1 MSEFKGFGF
10 MDGCPILKGMRF
22 YTMISDDEYKILT
35 FFKFNDDNKSAQFF
49 NEETGE
55 VETVTKHTLDT
66 EYTLLIQQSLRP
78 IAMVTRKDTNRR
90 EFFYGYDGIYNY
102 STEHRQQGDI
112 VTAAEIAFYP
122 YLTKSVF
129 NNTVNY
135 TLTHTKDSLTEEEL
149 KELWQAYVNYMIANT
164 SLVIIDDKIDIQEC
178 LDSNDR
184 RVPDSVIMDA
194 EKELDTFILSYEI
207 YEYDESVDF
216 DKVNMKYFMIY
227 NNDKYYIVLYIIDT
241 ARQSADTIQAMKE
254 NVDVIEFMLGKS

>member
-1 MSEFKGFGF
+1 

-22 YTMISDDEYKILT
+22 YTMISDDEYKIIT
-35 FFKFNDDNKSAQFF
+35 FFKFNDDNNSAQFF

-66 EYTLLIQQSLRP
+66 KYTLLIQESLKP
-78 IAMVTRKDTNRR
+78 IAMVTHKDTNQR
-90 EFFYGYDGIYNY
+90 EFFFGYDSICSYY
-102 STEHRQQGDI
+102 REHHQQDDT
-112 VTAAEIAFYP
+112 VTAAEIAIYP

-135 TLTHTKDSLTEEEL
+135 TLTHTKDSLTDEEL
-149 KELWQAYVNYMIANT
+149 KELWQAYVNYMIAHT
-164 SLVIIDDKIDIQEC
+164 PLVIIDDKIDIQKC
-178 LDSNDR
+178 LETNDR
-184 RVPDSVIMDA
+184 RVPDSVIIDA

-216 DKVNMKYFMIY
+216 DKVNMKYFMVY
-227 NNDKYYIVLYIIDT
+227 NNDKYYIVLYMIDT

>member
-1 MSEFKGFGF
+1 MNKKETKGFTFNG
-10 MDGCPILKGMRF
+10 DPIIPGMRF

-35 FFKFNDDNKSAQFF
+35 FFKFNDRESGQFL
-49 NEETGE
+49 NEETGDY
-55 VETVTKHTLDT
+55 ETMLCYTLCDK
-66 EYTLLIQQSLRP
+66 YTLL
-78 IAMVTRKDTNRR
+78 TNYHARFITVLQVDGKR
-90 EFFYGYDGIYNY
+90 EFFFDADEVRAYLKNNPVEYSVVFVGYVA
-102 STEHRQQGDI
+102 T
-112 VTAAEIAFYP
+112 YP

-135 TLTHTKDSLTEEEL
+135 TLTHTKDTLTDEEL
-149 KELWQAYVNYMIANT
+149 KYLQEAYVGWMIAHT
-164 SLVIIDDKIDIQEC
+164 PLIIIGNKINIQEC
-178 LDSNDR
+178 LNSNDR

-227 NNDKYYIVLYIIDT
+227 NNDKYYIVLYMIDT

-254 NVDVIEFMLGKS
+254 NVDVVEFMLGKS